1 VILTVGSKVVYPCQG
16 PCLVVVSVERVVA
29 GERRS
34 FCHLVVLAD
43 GGGKLFVPVDRVQ
56 TLGVRPLVKRSDVPK
71 LLDQLT
77 KTTEIAKDW
86 KQRADDVLRLF
97 TSGSAFDLAEIVGSL
112 TELSKAKALSL
123 RRNWML
129 VRARKLLACE
139 ISEVMGETK
148 SAAEEQ
154 VDQALKARKIAVVS
168 GNQIINPSANSAG
181 AYDVSAIGARQDRVM
196 YGGEDGS
203 NVPGLLESGSTP

>member
-1 VILTVGSKVVYPCQG
+1 MILTVGSKVVYPCQG
-16 PCLVVVSVERVVA
+16 PCLVGAAVERVVA

-34 FCHLVVLAD
+34 FYHLVLLD
-43 GGGKLFVPVDRVQ
+43 DKGGELFVPVDRVQ
-56 TLGVRPLVKRSDVPK
+56 TIGVRPLVKRSDVPK

-77 KTTEIAKDW
+77 KIFEMAKDW
-86 KQRADDVLRLF
+86 KQRAGDILRLF

-112 TELSKAKALSL
+112 TELSNAKALSL

-139 ISEVMGETK
+139 ISEVMAETK

-154 VDQALKARKIAVVS
+154 VDQALKARIIAVVS
-168 GNQIINPSANSAG
+168 
-181 AYDVSAIGARQDRVM
+181 R
-196 YGGEDGS
+196 
-203 NVPGLLESGSTP
+203 